1 MYFSTKLLP
10 QKLENEPG
18 LEMLILGTL
27 LPHGL
32 NCFICYMGL
41 SLQMQNEFWLG
52 GKPVDSKVNAA
63 CLQKDIQGEVS
74 WLIHVIK
81 KRAGPL
87 PP

>member
-1 MYFSTKLLP
+1 
-10 QKLENEPG
+10 
-18 LEMLILGTL
+18 
-27 LPHGL
+27 
-32 NCFICYMGL
+32 MGL